1 MKIEGNRF
9 LLVEDEPIIGFA
21 LEDMMQE
28 RGAETAFAS
37 DSESALRLISEQEFD
52 GAILDVNLHGV
63 HSYEVAR
70 ALMQRE
76 VNIVFATGYGDKAH
90 PEEFAKV
97 PTIPKP
103 YSIESIVQAFDEA

>member
-21 LEDMMQE
+21 LEDMMQD

-37 DSESALRLISEQEFD
+37 DSDSAMKIIAEQKFD
-52 GAILDVNLHGV
+52 GAILDVNLHGT
-63 HSYEVAR
+63 HSYDVAR
-70 ALMQRE
+70 MLLDRG
-76 VNIVFATGYGDKAH
+76 VTLIFATGYGDKAH
-90 PEEFAKV
+90 PEEFANV

-103 YSIESIVQAFDEA
+103 YSIESIVRAFEEA